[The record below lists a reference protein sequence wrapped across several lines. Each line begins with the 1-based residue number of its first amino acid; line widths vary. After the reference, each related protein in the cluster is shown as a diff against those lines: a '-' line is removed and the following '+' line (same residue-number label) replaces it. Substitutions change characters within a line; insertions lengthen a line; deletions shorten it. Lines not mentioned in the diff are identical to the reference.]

1 MLDKMKEFP
10 NYIYELELKVRDYE
24 VDAEGIVNN
33 AVYLNYL
40 EHTRHEFCEMAGL
53 SFKKMHEEGLD
64 PVVVRVNIRYLR
76 SFVMGD
82 TVVSKLAL
90 SRRGPVFVFHQDLF
104 RKSDG
109 AHMAHATVE
118 STSFENGRVSRGER
132 LAQAYAK
139 YLPAE

>member
-1 MLDKMKEFP
+1 MKQERK
-10 NYIYELELKVRDYE
+10 YIYELQFKVRDYE

-40 EHTRHEFCEMAGL
+40 EHTRHEFCDMAGL

-64 PVVVRVNIRYLR
+64 PVVVRVDIRYLR
-76 SFVMGD
+76 SFIMGD
-82 TVVSKLAL
+82 TVVSKLAI

-104 RKSDG
+104 RLSDG
-109 AHMAHATVE
+109 AHMARATVE

-139 YLPAE
+139 YLSEE

>member
-1 MLDKMKEFP
+1 MNTEPK
-10 NYIYELELKVRDYE
+10 YIFELQLKVRDYE

-64 PVVVRVNIRYLR
+64 PVVVSVNIRYLR

-82 TVVSKLAL
+82 TVVSKLAIT
-90 SRRGPVFVFHQDLF
+90 RRGPVFVFRQDLY
-104 RKSDG
+104 RLSDG
-109 AHMAHATVE
+109 AHMARATVE
-118 STSFENGRVSRGER
+118 STSFENGRVSRGDR
-132 LAQAYAK
+132 LAKAYEK
-139 YLPAE
+139 YLS